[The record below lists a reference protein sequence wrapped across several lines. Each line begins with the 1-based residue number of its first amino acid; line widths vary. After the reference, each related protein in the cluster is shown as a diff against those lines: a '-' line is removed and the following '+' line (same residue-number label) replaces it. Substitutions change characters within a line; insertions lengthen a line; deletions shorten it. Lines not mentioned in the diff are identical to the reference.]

1 MLLDIHFMK
10 PVRIGDILTGGGQ
23 LSREGD
29 CSSYDV
35 WVMTQ
40 HGDVQIGEKS
50 KVDMLG
56 QIGKSL

>member
-1 MLLDIHFMK
+1 MK

-40 HGDVQIGEKS
+40 HGVVQIGEKS

-56 QIGKSL
+56 QIGNSS